1 MLEWYALRDD
11 SSKRKIENYNVL
23 SGWEEKI
30 KKARKNKEFKDYA
43 SLKEWLRKEFMYYY
57 WSKCEAEI
65 AVGGL
70 FIKSIEEL
78 EKIDIYRQ
86 LEPNLD
92 RITEYVIKEMGFRF
106 K

>member
-1 MLEWYALRDD
+1 
-11 SSKRKIENYNVL
+11 
-23 SGWEEKI
+23 
-30 KKARKNKEFKDYA
+30 
-43 SLKEWLRKEFMYYY
+43 MYYY

-78 EKIDIYRQ
+78 EKIDIYSQ
-86 LEPNLD
+86 LQPNLD

>member
-1 MLEWYALRDD
+1 MLEWYALREDFN
-11 SSKRKIENYNVL
+11 KRKIESYNVL
-23 SGWEEKI
+23 AGWEEKI
-30 KKARKNKEFKDYA
+30 KKARKNKEFKDYF
-43 SLKEWLRKEFMYYY
+43 SLKDWLNKELMYHY
-57 WSKCEAEI
+57 WSKAEYEI

-78 EKIDIYRQ
+78 EKIDVYRQ
-86 LEPNLD
+86 LELNLD